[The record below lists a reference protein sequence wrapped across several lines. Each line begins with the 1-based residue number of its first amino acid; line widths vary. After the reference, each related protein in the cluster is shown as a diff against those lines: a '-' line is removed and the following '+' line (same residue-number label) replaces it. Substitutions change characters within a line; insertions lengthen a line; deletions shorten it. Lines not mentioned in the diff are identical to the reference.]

1 VIDPYYRA
9 FLDESHL
16 LFHESCRRFT
26 EKEIAPEAAAWDEAR
41 SFPRELYA
49 KAGAVGIL
57 GPVFPKRYDGGEG
70 DAFHLIL
77 GIEAMM
83 AAGVAG
89 VVAGLGSAGIAVPP
103 ILNLGTERQK
113 LRFVP
118 PVLRG
123 ERVAALAITEPGTG
137 SDVAGIKTQAR
148 RQGDGYVLD
157 GEKTFITSGVSADL
171 FTVLTR
177 TGESPHGGLTFF
189 VVERDTP
196 GFEVSGALKKMG
208 WHASDTASLRF
219 VGCRVPAE
227 NRLGVEGSGF
237 RACMQN
243 FQMERL
249 TLAAYGYA
257 SAEVALAEAERHARA
272 RFAFGHPLTGFQVTR
287 HKLARMATQ
296 TRAAKSF
303 VYLVADAMRRGLS
316 ALEEVSE
323 AKNFASLVALDV
335 CNEAVQILGG
345 MGYMQG
351 TTVERL
357 YRDVRVLPIGGGTVE
372 IMNEVIAKV
381 RGYGA

>member
-1 VIDPYYRA
+1 MIEPYYRA
-9 FLDESHL
+9 LLDESHV
-16 LFHESCRRFT
+16 LFHESCRRFADQ
-26 EKEIAPEAAAWDEAR
+26 EIAPEAAAWDETG

-49 KAGAVGIL
+49 KAGEAGIL
-57 GPVFPKRYDGGEG
+57 GAVFPEPYGGGGG
-70 DAFHLIL
+70 DPFHLIL
-77 GIEAMM
+77 GVEALMS
-83 AAGVAG
+83 AGVAG
-89 VVAGLGSAGIAVPP
+89 VVAGLGSAGIALPP
-103 ILNLGTERQK
+103 IVSLGTEEQK
-113 LRFVP
+113 CRFLP

-123 ERVAALAITEPGTG
+123 ERIAALAITEPGTG
-137 SDVAGIKTQAR
+137 SDVAGIKTRAR
-148 RQGDGYVLD
+148 RDGDAYLLD
-157 GEKTFITSGVSADL
+157 GEKTFITSGVRADL
-171 FTVLTR
+171 VTVLAR

-189 VVERDTP
+189 VVERGTP
-196 GFEVSGALKKMG
+196 GFSVSGSLKKMG
-208 WHASDTASLRF
+208 WRASDTASLSF
-219 VGCRVPAE
+219 DGCRVPAE
-227 NRLGVEGSGF
+227 NRLGDEGAGF

-257 SAEVALAEAERHARA
+257 SAEVALAEAECHARA
-272 RFAFGHPLTGFQVTR
+272 RSAFGRPLSGFQVTR

-303 VYLVADAMRRGLS
+303 VYLVADAMRRGLG

-351 TTVERL
+351 TIVERL

-372 IMNEVIAKV
+372 VMNEVIAKV
-381 RGYGA
+381 RGYGS